1 MQRLAFSALAIL
13 LNFFGLLVSNAQINQ
28 INLLAFKYNGQEQT
42 SELIKWNVDSPESY
56 TAISTD
62 VIGLTV
68 GTSTFN
74 AANGD
79 YISRVI
85 QSGDP
90 DTSGIFSYNTLTET
104 TGFNAATS
112 FYNGSAECNMRS
124 GFIYT
129 YDGNELNEVV
139 LNEYNPQT
147 NELTVLGTFN
157 FEPNT
162 SLFPDGSCF
171 DSNTGTYYFIMQDSQ
186 GKKLV
191 RVPINA
197 PEFTYT
203 ETLLTGLPI
212 TGNIGLEFSNETNSI
227 YCMYASYNE
236 QTESSS
242 FVIGNI
248 NASNGEIVV
257 LNQLDTIG
265 GYQYYN
271 RTFDQ
276 TTKKLIFVAYNL
288 DFSAQE
294 LYLYDMDTNTYETR
308 TMPAEVVLEIE
319 CNNFAYSELRYGP
332 LNNPAF
338 QANALGIYL
347 DSSTRSIRF
356 SESVVNANFQV
367 CSAQGAIVISG
378 KINSTNTLDASAL
391 TAGMY
396 VVSVEFAGKKVNK
409 KVVVPSP

>member
-1 MQRLAFSALAIL
+1 
-13 LNFFGLLVSNAQINQ
+13 
-28 INLLAFKYNGQEQT
+28 
-42 SELIKWNVDSPESY
+42 
-56 TAISTD
+56 
-62 VIGLTV
+62 
-68 GTSTFN
+68 
-74 AANGD
+74 
-79 YISRVI
+79 
-85 QSGDP
+85 
-90 DTSGIFSYNTLTET
+90 
-104 TGFNAATS
+104 
-112 FYNGSAECNMRS
+112 
-124 GFIYT
+124 
-129 YDGNELNEVV
+129 
-139 LNEYNPQT
+139 
-147 NELTVLGTFN
+147 
-157 FEPNT
+157 
-162 SLFPDGSCF
+162 
-171 DSNTGTYYFIMQDSQ
+171 
-186 GKKLV
+186 
-191 RVPINA
+191 
-197 PEFTYT
+197 
-203 ETLLTGLPI
+203 
-212 TGNIGLEFSNETNSI
+212 
-227 YCMYASYNE
+227 MYASYNE

-308 TMPAEVVLEIE
+308 AMPAEVVLEIE

-338 QANALGIYL
+338 QANALGVYH

-356 SESVVNANFQV
+356 SESVVDANFQV
-367 CSAQGAIVISG
+367 CSAQGAIVLSG
-378 KINSTNTLDASAL
+378 KINSTNILDASAL

>member
-1 MQRLAFSALAIL
+1 MHRLVFSALALL
-13 LNFFGLLVSNAQINQ
+13 LNLFGLFVSNAQENQ

-42 SELIKWNVDSPESY
+42 SELIKWNVDSPENY

-62 VIGLTV
+62 VIGITV

-147 NELTVLGTFN
+147 NELTVIGTFN

-248 NASNGEIVV
+248 DTSNGEIVV

-308 TMPAEVVLEIE
+308 AMPAEVVLEIE

-347 DSSTRSIRF
+347 DMTTRSIHF
-356 SESVVNANFQV
+356 SESLVNTNFQV
-367 CSAQGAIVISG
+367 CSAQGAIVLSG
-378 KINSTNTLDASAL
+378 KINSTNSLDASSLA
-391 TAGMY
+391 AGVY

-409 KVVVPSP
+409 KVIVY